1 MKLESEKSSN
11 QFSGLGLIVFL
22 VVVLLAS
29 PMIYFLIQMMLGNE
43 HVFLKEGVHY

>member
-11 QFSGLGLIVFL
+11 QFNGLGLIVFL